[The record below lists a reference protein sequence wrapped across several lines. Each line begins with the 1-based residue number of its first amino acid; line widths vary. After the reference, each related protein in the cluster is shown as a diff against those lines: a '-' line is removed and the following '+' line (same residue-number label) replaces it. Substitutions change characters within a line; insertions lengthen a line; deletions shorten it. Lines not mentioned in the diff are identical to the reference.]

1 MLLVFCSC
9 DLICVACVWYLP
21 RFRFV
26 CLVAST
32 VVTAGWLVFSLVDIC
47 GFAGLPVDLF
57 DLVGIVLLVDTLVC
71 VVSVLLFGYVDGFL
85 VGLDGLLFG
94 CGLELVL

>member
-21 RFRFV
+21 RFRFA

-32 VVTAGWLVFSLVDIC
+32 VVIAGWLVFSLVDIC
-47 GFAGLPVDLF
+47 GFASLPVDLF
-57 DLVGIVLLVDTLVC
+57 DLVGIVLLDGCSGLRGFCLV
-71 VVSVLLFGYVDGFL
+71 VWLRRWVSG
-85 VGLDGLLFG
+85 
-94 CGLELVL
+94 